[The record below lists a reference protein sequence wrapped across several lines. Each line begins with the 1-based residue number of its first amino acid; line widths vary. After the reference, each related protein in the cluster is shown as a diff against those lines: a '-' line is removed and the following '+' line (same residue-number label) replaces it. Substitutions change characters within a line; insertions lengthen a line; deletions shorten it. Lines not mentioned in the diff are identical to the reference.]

1 MKPDKSK
8 QHWNSRDM
16 TKTSDDSCCPLTSNP
31 RLRIAVDSQIAS
43 IKDRFPKGVA
53 QPALRALFRAG
64 FKKLEELTKISQE
77 ELLSMHGVG
86 PKAVRSIREGLVA
99 KGLDFRK

>member
-1 MKPDKSK
+1 M
-8 QHWNSRDM
+8 
-16 TKTSDDSCCPLTSNP
+16 
-31 RLRIAVDSQIAS
+31 VDSQIAS
-43 IKDRFPKGVA
+43 IKDRFPKGIA

-77 ELLSMHGVG
+77 EFLSMNGVG

-99 KGLDFRK
+99 KGLNDILFNGPMNWWFSPYQSFNNQHCRELL